1 MVETALLALATA
13 GIVVIATSCIVVA
26 YVQYR
31 RHITSEPAYLKRE
44 RLRAYSEIMDAAIA
58 VNRLAVEL
66 MEDDRFQVEFERY
79 TMERESE
86 FTEPVEN
93 VTAAL
98 HRNYHVVDP
107 EVKDAVNEYL
117 NFLSRY
123 PRDEVHAGELL
134 SLTSQVV
141 VAMRTDLG
149 LPDLFPN
156 VENPADAESEQD
168 TTSTETDGRTAKQ
181 R

>member
-1 MVETALLALATA
+1 METALLA
-13 GIVVIATSCIVVA
+13 IATGGILVLAASAVSVA

-31 RHITSEPAYLKRE
+31 RHVVSEPEYLRRE

-66 MEDDRFQVEFERY
+66 MEEDRFQVEFERY
-79 TMERESE
+79 TMEKESE
-86 FTEPVEN
+86 FTGPVED

-98 HRNYHVVDP
+98 QRNYHVVDP
-107 EVKDAVNEYL
+107 DVKDAVNEYL

-123 PRDEVHAGELL
+123 PRDEVHAGEVL
-134 SLTSQVV
+134 SLTSHIV
-141 VAMRTDLG
+141 VAMRADLV
-149 LPDLFPN
+149 LPELFPN
-156 VENPADAESEQD
+156 AAEAAEAATDAE
-168 TTSTETDGRTAKQ
+168 TETVETDTQAPR